1 MRPTQEQIEAI
12 ELFADGRNLRINAFA
27 GAGKTTTLRMIA
39 EYAGERRGLYI
50 PFGRSTAEGAAS
62 RFPESVE
69 CRTQHSLAYRGMPA
83 EFRREKNKLTGKLN
97 ANAVADTLKLQDV
110 KLGSLGLTARTVGHL
125 VLLTFRRFAH
135 GAGKEI
141 LPDHVPYDARL
152 ALAPAVAIRS
162 FRKSVHEHAC
172 RLWAKMCDPEDPT
185 PMGFDGYLKRWALSD
200 PVLDYDYILLDE
212 AQDSNAVILDV
223 LARQKA
229 QIVYV
234 GDRHQQIYE
243 WRGAVNAMQNI
254 ETPNST
260 HLTESFRFGE
270 PIAQAASRVLAQLGE
285 SRAVR
290 GNPAVQSRLEAR
302 MPRAILCRTN
312 AEVIC
317 RCLDAQYAGTLPH
330 IVGGTD
336 EVVRQLRGVSVL
348 KRASPCDVPEFFGFN
363 NWAEVVSYSASPEGL
378 HLRSF
383 VRIVDQH
390 GEHALI
396 SALRETSDEEPR
408 AGLVISTAHKAKGR
422 EWESVLLA
430 DDFSIHKNKEK
441 PEDPAEF
448 DPAELRL
455 LYVAMTRAKRELQ
468 VPERIVSAFGMAE
481 VGPEA
486 SVH

>member
-1 MRPTQEQIEAI
+1 MRLTQEQIEAI

-27 GAGKTTTLRMIA
+27 GAGKTTTLRKLA
-39 EYAGERRGLYI
+39 EYASDRRGLYI
-50 PFGRSTAEGAAS
+50 PFGKSTATDAAAT
-62 RFPESVE
+62 FPESVE
-69 CRTQHSLAYRGMPA
+69 CRTQHSLAYRGTPT
-83 EFRREKNKLTGKLN
+83 EYRRENGKMARRLN
-97 ANAVADTLKLQDV
+97 ANAVAEALKLENV
-110 KLGSLGLTARTVGHL
+110 KLGNLGLTARTFGHL

-135 GAGKEI
+135 GAGKE
-141 LPDHVPYDARL
+141 LLLEHVPYDARL
-152 ALAPAVAIRS
+152 AFAPADALRA

-172 RLWAKMCDPEDPT
+172 RLWERMCDPNDAT

-200 PVLDYDYILLDE
+200 PVLDYDFILLDE
-212 AQDSNAVILDV
+212 AQDSNEVILDV

-243 WRGAVNAMQNI
+243 WRGAINAMQSI
-254 ETPNST
+254 ETPNSAY
-260 HLTESFRFGE
+260 LTESFRFGE
-270 PIAQAASRVLAQLGE
+270 PIAKAATRVLAQLGE

-290 GNPAVQSRLEAR
+290 GNPEVESRLESP

-317 RCLDAQYAGTLPH
+317 RCLDAQYMGTLPH

-336 EVVRQLRGVSVL
+336 DVIHQLRGVSTL
-348 KRASPCDVPEFFGFN
+348 KRGFPCDVAEFFGFN

-378 HLRSF
+378 QLRSF
-383 VRIVDQH
+383 VRIVEQH

-396 SALRETSDEEPR
+396 SALRETSREEAR
-408 AGLVISTAHKAKGR
+408 AGVVISTAHKAKGR

-430 DDFSIHKNKEK
+430 DDFSIHKNKDK
-441 PEDPAEF
+441 PEDPDEF

-468 VPERIVSAFGMAE
+468 IPERIVSAFGMAE
-481 VGPEA
+481 VDSA